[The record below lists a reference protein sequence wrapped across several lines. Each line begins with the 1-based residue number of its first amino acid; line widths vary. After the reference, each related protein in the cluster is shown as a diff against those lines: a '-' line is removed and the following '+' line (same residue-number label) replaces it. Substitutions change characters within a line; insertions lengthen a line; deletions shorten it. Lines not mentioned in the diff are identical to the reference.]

1 SPCSETNLGRPLS
14 TTTPRSSEPSCSATK
29 HMPGTTASTAAARR
43 PRSGSRT
50 STSISSDE
58 ARRRGKEYEDPAMT
72 TLERMRIPSRAAN
85 APLYDWDELVQEDR
99 VHRLIYTDPAV
110 F

>member
-1 SPCSETNLGRPLS
+1 
-14 TTTPRSSEPSCSATK
+14 
-29 HMPGTTASTAAARR
+29 
-43 PRSGSRT
+43 
-50 STSISSDE
+50 
-58 ARRRGKEYEDPAMT
+58 MT

-110 F
+110 FDTEMTHIFGARSGAVAKVR